1 MAKKMYL
8 GVDNLARKIKKQY
21 LGVDNKA
28 RKVKKGYIGIGSVA
42 RPFMSGEPAYF
53 GKITPLSVARSG
65 LAATTVGNYALF
77 AGGAVGYFG
86 TSDASATGFA
96 TVDAYSAN
104 LTKTT
109 APSMGVKRSGLTA
122 TTVGDYALF
131 AGGQYNSGSST
142 YYNYAV
148 DVYDN
153 TLAKMSLLS
162 LGYTSVDTSTSPPTS
177 TFHVCAGPGMSSTTI
192 ADVALFSRGAYC
204 SSNNVMDNNIYSV
217 TSTLVSSRLGA
228 SFSRYEASAT
238 TAGTHAVFYGGS
250 SASNEATVINAD
262 LTSTTATI
270 GSNSYKLYN
279 NTATSVGDFAI
290 FAGGE
295 GSTYTSSS
303 AKCSYV
309 WALNASLVASTVS
322 NLSTSKARLS
332 ATTVGDLAIF
342 AGGYS
347 SSRASTAA
355 SDTSDIIDIYDTN
368 LVKTSALSLSV
379 KRGELAATTIGDYV
393 LFAGGYDLSN
403 GAAVDAV
410 EAIVV

>member
-28 RKVKKGYIGIGSVA
+28 RKVKKGYIGVGGVA
-42 RPFMSGEPAYF
+42 RPFWCGEPAYY
-53 GKITPLSVARSG
+53 GEITPLSVARSG

-77 AGGAVGYFG
+77 AGGSVGYWG
-86 TSDASATGFA
+86 TSDASATGFV
-96 TVDAYSAN
+96 TVDAYSTN

-122 TTVGDYALF
+122 TTVGNYALF

-142 YYNYAV
+142 YYNYTV

-153 TLAKMSLLS
+153 TLTKMSSLS

-177 TFHVCAGPGMSSTTI
+177 YHHVCAGTGMSSTTV
-192 ADVALFSRGAYC
+192 ADVALFSRGSHCA
-204 SSNNVMDNNIYSV
+204 STDVMDSNIYSV
-217 TSTLVSSRLGA
+217 TSTLVSSQLGA
-228 SFSRYEASAT
+228 AFSRYNASAT
-238 TAGTHAVFYGGS
+238 TAGMHAVFYGGATS
-250 SASNEATVINAD
+250 SKSATVIHAD

-270 GSNSYKLYN
+270 GSNTFNLN
-279 NTATSVGDFAI
+279 NNAAATAGDFAV

-295 GSTYTSSS
+295 GSFSTSGSV
-303 AKCSYV
+303 KYPYV
-309 WALNASLVASTVS
+309 YALSASLVAST
-322 NLSTSKARLS
+322 LSDLSAPKARLS
-332 ATTVGDLAIF
+332 ATTVGSLAIF

-347 SSRASTAA
+347 SSKASAAA

-368 LVKTSALSLSV
+368 LVQTSALSLSV
-379 KRGELAATTIGDYV
+379 KRGELASTAIGDYA
-393 LFAGGYDLSN
+393 LFAGGYDLAN
-403 GAAVDAV
+403 EATVDVV
-410 EAIVV
+410 EAIVF